1 MTQKRKKVLIGAN
14 DLLVGGVQKL
24 IIDQLQRLDRE
35 SFDFSLVTLFQFP
48 NQGDFYELVPPGVD
62 VWRLNFKNFWDVRSW
77 MALVRVIRKVRPD
90 IVKSS
95 LFFSNIIFGCLQP
108 FFGYRL
114 IVAEHNTFVRKTKPQ
129 IFLNRILMHIA
140 ETMVVDSNMVAD
152 YLSQTEHID
161 RGRYTVI
168 YNGIDI
174 DTIARAKLQYGP
186 HRESIR
192 REFGL
197 RSSDKVFLNVARLSW
212 QKNHELMINAFA
224 RLNQLRNDCRLI
236 IVGDGDNREPMR
248 EQIRSLGLDEQVLL
262 VGERKRKDVETFYC
276 ISDFFLLTSRHEG
289 FCITAME
296 GLAFGMPLLS
306 TRVAGVSEYLKD
318 GENGFFVDS
327 DPADI
332 AEKMNKVAD
341 FSEEQIHSFA
351 VSGMET
357 ARAYSLERYIQAYR
371 DMLSTSTHTAV

>member
-1 MTQKRKKVLIGAN
+1 MTRKRTKVLIGAN

-48 NQGDFYELVPPGVD
+48 DQGDFYELVPPGVD

-77 MALVRVIRKVRPD
+77 VALVQAMRKVRPD

-129 IFLNRILMHIA
+129 MFLNRMLMHIA

-152 YLSQTEHID
+152 YLSRTEHID

-168 YNGIDI
+168 YNGVDI
-174 DTIARAKLQYGP
+174 DQIAQAKLQYGP
-186 HRESIR
+186 QRESIR

-197 RSSDKVFLNVARLSW
+197 RPSDKVFLNVARLSW

-224 RLNQLRNDCRLI
+224 RLNQLRDDCRLV
-236 IVGDGDNREPMR
+236 IVGGGDNMVPMK
-248 EQIRSLGLDEQVLL
+248 EQIKSLGLDGRVLL
-262 VGERKRKDVETFYC
+262 AGERKRKDVEMFYC
-276 ISDFFLLTSRHEG
+276 VSDFFLLTSRHEG

-306 TRVAGVSEYLKD
+306 TRVAGVSEYLEEGK
-318 GENGFFVDS
+318 NGFFVDS

-332 AEKMNKVAD
+332 AEKMNRVAD
-341 FSEEQIHSFA
+341 LSEEQRKTFSA
-351 VSGMET
+351 NGMET

-371 DMLSTSTHTAV
+371 DMLSTSIHTIV